1 MPLTITF
8 YGGVNEVG
16 GNKILIDDNG
26 TRIFFDFGASFMKK
40 SRYFDLFTSP
50 KSISLLINLGIIP
63 KINNLYSVGLEKAF
77 EEKTKEYNF
86 EMDPEPPVDAV
97 FISHV
102 HLDHVGHISLLS
114 RKTPVY
120 MGECAKDILKAR
132 ISLYNGARAID
143 YVFDGVIEK
152 IHTFRSYDRIKI
164 GNAEVIP
171 IHVDHSIPS
180 AYGFIVRTSEG
191 KTIAYTGDLRW
202 HGEKHLTD
210 DFVRY
215 IEKIENIDCLICEC
229 THIDFSGLVSEDEVV
244 EKASAI
250 SRSFEG
256 NILVN
261 FSRTDYDR
269 FFSFKKT
276 SEDTDTYYLVDFER
290 WVIMNTIS
298 NCTSMRKRI
307 NINSP
312 QLRIYLTK
320 RRYPKKLIGNLCDLI
335 DNYGEKVLRLETL
348 TNKELK
354 ERNQEIGLL
363 ADFLHDLEK
372 EGKKAIITIPRPSA
386 DVIMRISHGKNI
398 YILAS
403 SEPLNEESEIS
414 FERLQ
419 NWLEIYGIPIYHI
432 HSSGHITPLDLRRLI
447 LRLSPKTIIPVHGER
462 PGLLARFIGEE
473 KATWILPEIGR
484 PIEL

>member
-40 SRYFDLFTSP
+40 SRYFDLFTYP
-50 KSISLLINLGIIP
+50 RSINLLINLGIVPRID
-63 KINNLYSVGLEKAF
+63 NLYSVGLEKAF
-77 EEKTKEYNF
+77 EEKTKEFNF
-86 EMDPEPPVDAV
+86 EMDPEPPIDAV
-97 FISHV
+97 FVSHV

-120 MGECAKDILKAR
+120 MGKCAKEILRAR
-132 ISLYNGARAID
+132 TSIYEGARAID
-143 YVFDGVIEK
+143 YVFDGMMEK
-152 IHTFRSYDRIKI
+152 INTFRSFDRIRI
-164 GNAEVIP
+164 GNVEVIP

-180 AYGFIVRTSEG
+180 AYGFIIRTSEG

-210 DFVRY
+210 DFVKY
-215 IEKIENIDCLICEC
+215 MEKIEIDCLICEH

-244 EKASAI
+244 EKASSI
-250 SRSFEG
+250 SQSFDG

-269 FFSFKKT
+269 FYSFKKI
-276 SEDTDTYYLVDFER
+276 SEETDTYYLVDFER

-298 NCTSMRKRI
+298 NCTGMRKSIDIR
-307 NINSP
+307 SP

-320 RRYPKKLIGNLCDLI
+320 KRYPKKLLTYLCDLI
-335 DNYGEKVLRLETL
+335 DDYGDKMLRLETL
-348 TNKELK
+348 INKELK
-354 ERNQEIGLL
+354 ERNQEIRLL
-363 ADFLHDLEK
+363 TDFFQDLDK
-372 EGKKAIITIPRPSA
+372 EGKKAIVTIPRPSA
-386 DVIMRISHGKNI
+386 DVIMKISHGKNI

-447 LRLSPKTIIPVHGER
+447 LKSNAKTIIPIHGER

-473 KATWILPEIGR
+473 KATWILPEIER
-484 PIEL
+484 PIEI